1 MYRLCLKVNTS
12 YRGNAVGVL
21 SKRFHAFVLQSIQRE
36 SPSLSQRLHD
46 SKERQTFST
55 RLMPVS
61 GEVWV
66 NTPDREI
73 VACLQRHWLDL
84 PDIDLIDWK
93 GTIQE
98 LHCQTFSEVLI
109 AEKFSPGFT
118 LHFLSPTTFYQRGN
132 YYPLPELK
140 RLFSSASKAYKL
152 CTGKKVNWDELE
164 PLIRKIRIE
173 QLTLATE
180 RVSFGNFNLVG
191 FKGKMAMSTK
201 ALPTE
206 EQHLVWQLVAYGAL
220 MGFGYKTAW
229 GLGQT
234 LLDPLEK
241 YTGNFPN
248 TRSFEKTPGVVRKR
262 QNPYGTRKN

>member
-12 YRGNAVGVL
+12 YKGNAVGVM

-36 SPSLSQRLHD
+36 SPSLSQLLHD
-46 SKERQTFST
+46 RKQRQAFST
-55 RLMPVS
+55 RLMPKR

-73 VACLQRHWLDL
+73 ISCLQRYLL
-84 PDIDLIDWK
+84 VFPDMDLIDWK

-98 LHCQTFSEVLI
+98 LHCQTFSDSLI

-118 LHFLSPTTFYQRGN
+118 LHFLTPTTFYQRGN

-140 RLFSSASKAYKL
+140 RLFSSATKAYEL
-152 CTGKKVNWDELE
+152 CTGEKVDWEELE
-164 PLIRKIRIE
+164 PLIQKIRIE
-173 QLTLATE
+173 HLTLSTE
-180 RVSFGNFNLVG
+180 RVSFGNFNVVG

-201 ALPTE
+201 ALPNK
-206 EQHLVWQLVAYGAL
+206 EQNLVWQLVAYGAL

-234 LLDPLEK
+234 LLDPLEDIRK
-241 YTGNFPN
+241 IF
-248 TRSFEKTPGVVRKR
+248 RTPGASKNSRELFGNAK
-262 QNPYGTRKN
+262 TRIE